1 MNDRFRVVSP
11 HLLKSNKAAALAYDP
26 SSNAA
31 PRLIGKGGGPIADRI
46 LQLAQAKGIPIHQ
59 DTGLVNFLMRIDI
72 DQQIPSELYSAVAA
86 ILAMLWASG
95 QQTSNRSSAQAPPK

>member
-1 MNDRFRVVSP
+1 MNDRVRVVSP

-26 SSNAA
+26 KSNAA
-31 PRLIGKGGGPIADRI
+31 PRLVGKGGGPIADRI

-72 DQQIPSELYSAVAA
+72 DQQIPSELYTAVAA

-95 QQTSNRSSAQAPPK
+95 QQPTNRSSEPPPSP